1 LESDVVTPIQN
12 ISSIAVQPFDEVQTN
27 LNEQSK
33 TLKQERFN
41 DIFTAL
47 SEKIKSKEK
56 KDEDKYKENLAITD
70 FKDLSEKLS
79 SILED
84 ESLKIEFS
92 LDKDTNKMI
101 LKLIDSKTKEVIQ
114 QYPPEIAL
122 KIARIVNMYLNN
134 E

>member
-1 LESDVVTPIQN
+1 VVTPIQN

>member
-1 LESDVVTPIQN
+1 MVTPIQN